1 MADILSSGH
10 AMKSGQKNLVPNVT
24 MFLKLPPNSR
34 HLLITDKFLRLADV
48 RYPEISMYFLK
59 KYLYKYDSGL
69 YLLPGQVSIP
79 NDLLFKSYIQK
90 CTLSC
95 TSTHYDSSQL
105 T

>member
-1 MADILSSGH
+1 MADIPSSGR
-10 AMKSGQKNLVPNVT
+10 AMNSGQKNLVPNVT
-24 MFLKLPPNSR
+24 MLPPNSR
-34 HLLITDKFLRLADV
+34 HLLITDKFLRLVDV
-48 RYPEISMYFLK
+48 RYSEVSLYFLR